1 VYLFLT
7 IPLAYFWIT
16 TQYHIEKPK
25 KLIMKRNAIITSAG
39 FAMLILFLT
48 TTSKVNAGIT
58 AQPADHPAYLRAL
71 SDLRAARWMLE
82 HRPGNWKQTE
92 DEMQAVREIDKAIGE
107 IKQASIDDG
116 KDVNWHPQVD
126 EKPDHVGRLHA
137 AADYLRKAREDVN
150 KEEDNAF
157 AKGLKNRALEHING
171 AMGATER
178 AMKQ

>member
-1 VYLFLT
+1 
-7 IPLAYFWIT
+7 
-16 TQYHIEKPK
+16 
-25 KLIMKRNAIITSAG
+25 
-39 FAMLILFLT
+39 MLILFFST
-48 TTSKVNAGIT
+48 TLKLNAGVT
-58 AQPADHPAYLRAL
+58 AKYPDHPAYLHAL

-92 DEMQAVREIDKAIGE
+92 DEMNAVREIDKAINE

-126 EKPDHVGRLHA
+126 ERPDHAGRLHA

-150 KEEDNAF
+150 REEDNGF
-157 AKGLKNRALEHING
+157 ARGLKNRALQHINAAIG
-171 AMGATER
+171 GTER